1 MEEPYQIKF
10 TRKRKRFF
18 RSNDEET
25 ILIRDQCPGTAAIM
39 ANQKKKIAI
48 PFESAEDNYRRLLLF
63 YKTIKDSSG
72 NIPKIP
78 LDKPYLDKKEEDK
91 FVADWK
97 AFLNDRTKV
106 GSYSTN
112 AEASLKG
119 FLGVG
124 NKMDIAQF
132 DGIADLFNLGW
143 PDRDSGPLLAFNC
156 KKRGAP
162 GQGKLER
169 FINNILNKPTPEQ
182 IELSTVSL
190 DIHCKNLQNS
200 SVGPQAHKNIKN
212 MCIIIDNLANDN
224 IYAARKREI
233 KSIKNNEYIA
243 TNIKNILYI
252 LVSNIDKPSSAL
264 TSQVFSKMPHY
275 LSKIFRENLVEDI
288 HPQLAYLIWKDM
300 GLRKLYWSKA
310 FRGNYM
316 PPNRT
321 IPGLEKYKEALDA
334 LYFAICY
341 YSTFIGTE
349 GLAASRSI
357 EPVVASMPAA
367 ASIMPVSTSMPVA
380 AIPLAP
386 PAASASGDENNDNK
400 VNEYGFTKLGFKNGL
415 FYPKKKK
422 DEMIAKIKAERA
434 AAGLGLTAGGANIQ
448 SAQAPM
454 LPKDFYA
461 LPNREKFQIIYQN
474 LQVLA
479 ENDPKITTIFDIAQ
493 WAMPAPGFF
502 SKKVTIRE
510 VLRAKYP
517 GRSDRNILL
526 DIVDWYRE
534 NPNSSVTS
542 KGFRPIASR
551 WFGGAKGKKTRNRR
565 MRSSSSRHSRKHIT
579 KKRR

>member
-1 MEEPYQIKF
+1 MEANSYSIKF

-18 RSNDEET
+18 RSNVEET
-25 ILIRDQCPGTAAIM
+25 ILIKDQCPGTAAIM

-97 AFLNDRTKV
+97 AFLNDKTKIAK
-106 GSYSTN
+106 YSTN
-112 AEASLKG
+112 AEASLKE
-119 FLGVG
+119 FLAVD

-132 DGIADLFNLGW
+132 DGIADLFNAGW
-143 PDRDSGPLLAFNC
+143 PGRDSGPLLAFNC
-156 KKRGAP
+156 KKRGSP
-162 GQGKLER
+162 GEGKLAR
-169 FINNILNKPTPEQ
+169 FIKNILNKPTPEQ
-182 IELSTVSL
+182 IELSTDSL
-190 DIHCKNLQNS
+190 DIQCKNLQNFS
-200 SVGPQAHKNIKN
+200 AGPQTHKNIKN
-212 MCIIIDNLANDN
+212 ICIKIDNLANDN
-224 IYAARKREI
+224 IYAARNRQI
-233 KSIKNNEYIA
+233 ISLIDNNYIIID
-243 TNIKNILYI
+243 IKNILYI
-252 LVSNIDKPSSAL
+252 LVNNINKPSSDL

-288 HPQLAYLIWKDM
+288 HPQLAYLIWKDK
-300 GLRKLYWSKA
+300 GLNKQYWSEA
-310 FRGNYM
+310 FSKNYM

-341 YSTFIGTE
+341 YSTFVGTE
-349 GLAASRSI
+349 GLAASRSVAI
-357 EPVVASMPAA
+357 EPRANNSMPTSITQTPVTLSKKTKLIFNPLGENQFGVYYTKKDKERIIAEQEAEERAA
-367 ASIMPVSTSMPVA
+367 AQ
-380 AIPLAP
+380 
-386 PAASASGDENNDNK
+386 E
-400 VNEYGFTKLGFKNGL
+400 
-415 FYPKKKK
+415 
-422 DEMIAKIKAERA
+422 A

-510 VLRAKYP
+510 VLRAKYR

-526 DIVDWYRE
+526 DIVEWYRE

-551 WFGGAKGKKTRNRR
+551 WFGGVKGKKTRYRR
-565 MRSSSSRHSRKHIT
+565 MRSSSSRRKRIT